1 MNKIEERKKE
11 QRRALQRLKELENM
25 TRRHQDR
32 LKKADEA
39 SSTISEKQSSFSG
52 NFSTANTSHLNN
64 MQSYNKIYDPYKVT
78 KEICGV

>member
-32 LKKADEA
+32 LKDRK
-39 SSTISEKQSSFSG
+39 S
-52 NFSTANTSHLNN
+52 
-64 MQSYNKIYDPYKVT
+64 V
-78 KEICGV
+78 V